1 MICSFPLGLFAAFQF
16 GSVAA
21 SPASYATPQ
30 VNKTNC
36 NGKKFI
42 YQELAGWGVLPSD
55 ARDRF
60 GDTIGGIGSAIALD
74 KKSWK
79 KKSGKKE

>member
-1 MICSFPLGLFAAFQF
+1 MAKALQLLIPGPNTGARAALLVHQD
-16 GSVAA
+16 
-21 SPASYATPQ
+21 YATPQ

-79 KKSGKKE
+79 